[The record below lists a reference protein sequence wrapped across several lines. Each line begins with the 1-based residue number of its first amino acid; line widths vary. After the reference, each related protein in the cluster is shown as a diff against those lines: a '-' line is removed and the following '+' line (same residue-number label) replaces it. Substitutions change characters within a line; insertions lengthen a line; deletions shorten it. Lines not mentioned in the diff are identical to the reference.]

1 MTEYIT
7 FQMPTPTTFGYN
19 ITKLAFKKR
28 FPASKWKAA
37 RTLAASNASLEDFFE
52 DYDLSTYIDL
62 RRAAST
68 VQALTLNVWPVDV
81 RLTQEEADAAIAEC
95 TDPVELPGSVR
106 LAYGLP
112 EVPM

>member
-7 FQMPTPTTFGYN
+7 YAPPAITSFGYI

-28 FPASKWKAA
+28 FPADKWKAA
-37 RTLAASNASLEDFFE
+37 KALAASNSSLEDFFE

-68 VQALTLNVWPVDV
+68 VQALTNPVWPVEV
-81 RLTQEEADAAIAEC
+81 RLTQEEADNAISEC
-95 TDPVELPGSVR
+95 IDPVELPGSVR